1 MKCLLRYEWVKLL
14 RACLPE
20 GKGILG
26 HWAKLASRAAF
37 RKGQARYCGH
47 TNHVNPGMWSG
58 GVVGLKSILG
68 VKSRAEALKIMDTLQ
83 ELGYITYTLDTA
95 TKKLEYVMQDWVLQ
109 CCGTECMEGSVYAT
123 EGYGFLCLPRSIP
136 QRLADHKLQF
146 GEADAWLDLWCHTV
160 WQDDHNVFSFQAPAV
175 QFGSYGAALTLE
187 TMGERWGWEKTKVW
201 RFFKKHGDVFA
212 LYRLPGSY
220 GCLIFNKL
228 YPTGMEVSLPSYAE
242 IERIIGRIRILA
254 GKTHIEGTDHVRLN
268 KMILWYSR
276 QLLAKTDCHTA
287 QSSAEDRVALSDPI
301 IRAYFSHGWNCKN
314 CRKCSYDCRER
325 VDDTLTLDINT
336 IRGPCVRC
344 NDDKENQNEQTGQ
357 LRQQGAL

>member
-26 HWAKLASRAAF
+26 HWARLASRAAF

-58 GVVGLKSILG
+58 GVVGLKNILG

-83 ELGYITYTLDTA
+83 KLGYITYTLDTA

-175 QFGSYGAALTLE
+175 QFGSYG
-187 TMGERWGWEKTKVW
+187 
-201 RFFKKHGDVFA
+201 
-212 LYRLPGSY
+212 
-220 GCLIFNKL
+220 
-228 YPTGMEVSLPSYAE
+228 
-242 IERIIGRIRILA
+242 
-254 GKTHIEGTDHVRLN
+254 
-268 KMILWYSR
+268 
-276 QLLAKTDCHTA
+276 TA
-287 QSSAEDRVALSDPI
+287 
-301 IRAYFSHGWNCKN
+301 Y
-314 CRKCSYDCRER
+314 
-325 VDDTLTLDINT
+325 
-336 IRGPCVRC
+336 
-344 NDDKENQNEQTGQ
+344 
-357 LRQQGAL
+357 